1 MKIAV
6 IGGLGLQGRA
16 SVVDLAKNE
25 NITEVICADASLDN
39 LDQIKSFPNFDK
51 VRPVKIDASS
61 KKELVSLLKQADAAI
76 DMLPLPLMETIFDA
90 AIEAGVSIV
99 NTNYGKPVRH
109 LHEAAK
115 QANISLMPE
124 CGLDPGIDLVLCGH
138 AVRQFDEL
146 HVLNSYCG
154 GIPEKSAC
162 DNPLNYK
169 ISWNWD
175 MVITS
180 QQRESV
186 FIKNGKVLTISPK
199 DQHDNEM
206 IGQIDFPGL
215 GNLETVPNGN
225 AAFYTELLGVSDT
238 IKDSG
243 RYSLRWP
250 GWCAFWAPLK
260 KLGFFSHEPVKG
272 LSAEVS
278 PRQMMVKLLEPQLQ
292 YKDNEKDL
300 SVMYNY
306 FEGLK
311 HGKKKVIISTLLIE
325 RDMNTGLFS
334 MSLGVG
340 YTASIVAQMIASG
353 EINKRGVLNPATD
366 VPYESFMKEL
376 SKRNIK
382 VKEEVVSID

>member
-16 SVVDLAKNE
+16 AVADLARSEKVS
-25 NITEVICADASLDN
+25 EVICADADLAG
-39 LDQIKSFPNFDK
+39 LEMIKDFPNFDK
-51 VRPVKIDASS
+51 VRAVKIDAGSR
-61 KKELVSLLKQADAAI
+61 KELAALLKQADAAI
-76 DMLPLPLMETIFDA
+76 DLLPIHLMENIFNA
-90 AIEAGVSIV
+90 AIEAGVSLV

-109 LHEAAK
+109 LHEAAEK
-115 QANISLMPE
+115 AGISLMPE

-138 AVRQFDEL
+138 AVTQFDEL

-186 FIKNGKVLTISPK
+186 FIKNSSVFTIPPG

-206 IGQIDFPGL
+206 IDQINFPGL

-225 AAFYTELLGVSDT
+225 AVFYTELLGVSDT
-238 IKDSG
+238 IKHSG

-260 KLGFFSHEPVKG
+260 KLDFFSNEPVKG
-272 LSAEVS
+272 LNSSVT
-278 PRQMMVKLLEPQLQ
+278 PRQLMVKLLEPQLQ

-300 SVMYNY
+300 AVMYNH
-306 FEGLK
+306 FEGIK
-311 HGKKKVIISTLLIE
+311 DGKKKIIKSSLLIE
-325 RDMNTGLFS
+325 RDMKTGLFA

-340 YTASIVAQMIASG
+340 YTASIAAQMIASG
-353 EINKRGVLNPATD
+353 EISRKGVLNPAAD
-366 VPYESFMKEL
+366 VPYESFMNEL
-376 SKRNIK
+376 ALRNIK
-382 VKEEVVSID
+382 VKEEVVLID